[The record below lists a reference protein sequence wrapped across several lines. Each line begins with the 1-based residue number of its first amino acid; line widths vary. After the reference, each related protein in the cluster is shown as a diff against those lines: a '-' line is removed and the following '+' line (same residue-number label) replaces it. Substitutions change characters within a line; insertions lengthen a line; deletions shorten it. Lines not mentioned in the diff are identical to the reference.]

1 METQVWSSLP
11 KFENDEEEDDD
22 DNFLSGNEENFTLPP
37 GKRLAPVGANDDD
50 EMINT
55 KDSDKEYSVESSP
68 GYNTVGNGSSRFWGG
83 SGGGNGE
90 ANSGINK
97 ELEEK
102 VKTLERDQEE
112 LNTSLM
118 SMTSHF
124 AKVQLRLQQVVGAP
138 ADKKEALLV
147 ELQQF
152 AFRGIPDISTP
163 TVVNDCNS
171 FDYGI
176 DLDKR
181 QEKSFDTKSK
191 SILNGVS
198 SSGKK
203 TLKAV
208 ICKFEDKF

>member
-11 KFENDEEEDDD
+11 RFENDEEEDED

-50 EMINT
+50 EMINS

-68 GYNTVGNGSSRFWGG
+68 GYNNVGNVSSRFWGG
-83 SGGGNGE
+83 SGGSNSE
-90 ANSGINK
+90 ANNGINK

-163 TVVNDCNS
+163 TMVNDCNS

-181 QEKSFDTKSK
+181 QEKPFDTKSK

-203 TLKAV
+203 ILKAV
-208 ICKFEDKF
+208 I

>member
-1 METQVWSSLP
+1 METQVWSSLRQ
-11 KFENDEEEDDD
+11 FDNDEEEDED

-68 GYNTVGNGSSRFWGG
+68 GYNTVGGGSSRFWGG

-90 ANSGINK
+90 ANHGINK

-102 VKTLERDQEE
+102 VKSLERDQEE
-112 LNTSLM
+112 LNSSLM

-124 AKVQLRLQQVVGAP
+124 AKVQFRLQQVVGAP

-147 ELQQF
+147 DLQQF

-163 TVVNDCNS
+163 TVVNDSNG
-171 FDYGI
+171 FDYG
-176 DLDKR
+176 DELDKK
-181 QEKSFDTKSK
+181 QEKPYDTKSK

-198 SSGKK
+198 SSGNII
-203 TLKAV
+203 T
-208 ICKFEDKF
+208 